1 LHSSID
7 RKKKRTDRPT
17 DRYRPPDQT
26 TERPTDPSIPMVSG
40 APRRRSSSGSWPSWP
55 CARPSASPSRA
66 GAYAGLSV
74 RLPGGFP
81 ETVANAAVCNRQ
93 LNAAVCIFDTM
104 SDEAGLGGRTQSPFV
119 SVAFCRSHFFRPCDV
134 GSFLFP
140 SISLRSTKKWKPG
153 KCDT

>member
-1 LHSSID
+1 MAVVALCAALGFSIACWGLCWV
-7 RKKKRTDRPT
+7 
-17 DRYRPPDQT
+17 
-26 TERPTDPSIPMVSG
+26 IG
-40 APRRRSSSGSWPSWP
+40 APS
-55 CARPSASPSRA
+55 
-66 GAYAGLSV
+66 
-74 RLPGGFP
+74 GGFP